1 MVTLFPT
8 GPPVAEPISHT
19 TDPASFESIR
29 IIGHTAGSKAIEN
42 LAMNQA
48 TEFDE
53 MTLFRDMARRA
64 FEQEIAPFFEDWEAQ
79 HLVPR
84 ALWNTLGDA
93 GLLCPDVAE
102 EYGGAGTSAH
112 VTLAMIEELAY
123 LGFGGI
129 ATGYGIHSN
138 IVAPYLSR
146 HGTSEQKNQWLPKM
160 VTGECVGALAM
171 TEPGAGSDVQ
181 GIRTHAVKDGNE
193 WVLNGSKIFITNGI
207 HADLVIVAAI
217 TDPGKGAKGTS
228 LFLVDAHSPGFE
240 KSKKLEKIGQ
250 HTSDTA
256 LLFFTDVRLPA
267 EALLGEENKGFAIL
281 MDELPRERL
290 GIAAQAVA
298 ASEGALD
305 ITVSY
310 VQERQAFGQTIGQF
324 QNTRF
329 KLAEVKTEIALNR
342 AFYQQCADKY
352 ARGELTTDEAAML
365 KLASCEMQ
373 CRVANDCLQLFG
385 GYGYTT
391 EYPISRFYTDARI
404 QTIYGGSS
412 EIMRELVARSIL
424 GRA

>member
-1 MVTLFPT
+1 
-8 GPPVAEPISHT
+8 
-19 TDPASFESIR
+19 
-29 IIGHTAGSKAIEN
+29 
-42 LAMNQA
+42 MNQA
-48 TEFDE
+48 ADFNE
-53 MTLFRDMARRA
+53 MTLFRDMAKRA
-64 FEQEIAPFFEDWEAQ
+64 FEQEISPHFEEWEAQ
-79 HLVPR
+79 HMVPR
-84 ALWNTLGDA
+84 ELWNTLCQA
-93 GLLCPDVAE
+93 GLLCPDVSE
-102 EYGGAGTSAH
+102 EYGGAGTSAQ

-123 LGFGGI
+123 MGFCGI

-138 IVAPYLSR
+138 IVAPYLTR
-146 HGTSEQKNQWLPKM
+146 HGTAEQKAQWLPRM
-160 VTGECVGALAM
+160 VSGDCVGALAM

-181 GIRTHAVKDGNE
+181 GIRTSAVRDGDE
-193 WVLNGSKIFITNGI
+193 WVLNGSKIFITNCI

-228 LFLVDAHSPGFE
+228 LFLVDAHAPGFE

-267 EALLGEENKGFAIL
+267 DALLGEVNKGFAIL

-305 ITVSY
+305 ITVQY
-310 VQERQAFGQTIGQF
+310 VQERQAFGQKVGQF

-329 KLAEVKTEIALNR
+329 KLAEVKTEIELNR
-342 AFYQQCADKY
+342 AFYEKCADKY
-352 ARGELTTDEAAML
+352 TREELGTDQAAML